1 MIRLIHLVMLFFI
14 KIFLSFKSRILTS
27 RSYVFFQKIFHFTY
41 LRYFGVETNF
51 GDVTLVGLP
60 IINRK
65 KNSRIIVGP
74 GVTLVSNSRGNVAGV
89 NHPVIL
95 ATLAEGAVI
104 QLGNGVGISG
114 SSICAVKKV
123 IIGNNSGLGV
133 NSNIYD
139 TDFHAVSGFGERQ
152 ESILNA
158 KSSPVKIGEKVWI
171 AANALILKGVTIGN
185 GAVIGAGS
193 IVRHDVPDNV
203 LVTGNPAKVVRFLN
217 QENDEHI

>member
-1 MIRLIHLVMLFFI
+1 MLFLI
-14 KIFLSFKSRILTS
+14 KVFFSFKSRILTN
-27 RSYVFFQKIFHFTY
+27 RFYLVLQKIFHFTY

-51 GDVTLVGLP
+51 GDVTLIGLP

-65 KNSRIIVGP
+65 KNSKIIVGQ

-114 SSICAVKKV
+114 SSICAVSKV
-123 IIGNNSGLGV
+123 TIGNNSGLGV

-139 TDFHAVSGFGERQ
+139 TDFHVVSDFGKRQ

-158 KSSPVKIGEKVWI
+158 KSNPVQIGEKVWI
-171 AANALILKGVTIGN
+171 AANVLILKGVTIGN

-193 IVRHDVPDNV
+193 IVRHDVPENA
-203 LVTGNPAKVVRFLN
+203 LVSGNPAEVVQFLN
-217 QENDEHI
+217 KENNEKR